1 MTEEKEAIEIIK
13 SIINI
18 NKENERTTAM
28 LCVSDVDILLNL
40 IEKLQKE
47 NEELRKNQKYK
58 KDFNGEKIFCL
69 EYDKETLR
77 DIVLEQQEE
86 IKELNNRDTS
96 RLSEI
101 GRLRTKNNHLENEIK
116 YYYIPK
122 DEIEKIKNKNI
133 GQYMNFYREIE
144 ELLEEE

>member
-40 IEKLQKE
+40 IEKLKKE
-47 NEELRKNQKYK
+47 NEQ
-58 KDFNGEKIFCL
+58 
-69 EYDKETLR
+69 
-77 DIVLEQQEE
+77 
-86 IKELNNRDTS
+86 LNNRDTS

-101 GRLRTKNNHLENEIK
+101 GELRTKNNHLENEIK
-116 YYYIPK
+116 YYCIPK
-122 DEIEKIKNKNI
+122 DKI
-133 GQYMNFYREIE
+133 RELIKE
-144 ELLEEE
+144 PTIITSDGDYISVKKVKKLLEED

>member
-47 NEELRKNQKYK
+47 NEQ
-58 KDFNGEKIFCL
+58 
-69 EYDKETLR
+69 
-77 DIVLEQQEE
+77 
-86 IKELNNRDTS
+86 LNNRDTR

-101 GRLRTKNNHLENEIK
+101 GKLRAKNNHLENEIK

>member
-1 MTEEKEAIEIIK
+1 MTEEEFKKNAKTIP
-13 SIINI
+13 INI
-18 NKENERTTAM
+18 EKEEKAAIDYFKYKVLPTTSSIGFESKGEHYAK
-28 LCVSDVDILLNL
+28 VLLNL

-47 NEELRKNQKYK
+47 NE
-58 KDFNGEKIFCL
+58 
-69 EYDKETLR
+69 
-77 DIVLEQQEE
+77 
-86 IKELNNRDTS
+86 ELNNRDTS

-101 GRLRTKNNHLENEIK
+101 GRLRTKNSHLENEIK

-144 ELLEEE
+144 ELLEEEKL